1 MATSCSITCSH
12 QSADAISHFVILENY
27 KQESLNKEL
36 QQNRCCIQALLA
48 AMAQNHAEQGLWR
61 HDLLRPKICFR
72 RINVFE
78 MSESFMIHRIIT
90 TGRIINKFKTKL
102 SRHHT
107 SDALSHYNLDV
118 RYHFVS
124 LYIVLLPS
132 ASYKKRKYGIWGI
145 RCSWRCL

>member
-1 MATSCSITCSH
+1 MIPKNDFEEKTSS
-12 QSADAISHFVILENY
+12 
-27 KQESLNKEL
+27 
-36 QQNRCCIQALLA
+36 
-48 AMAQNHAEQGLWR
+48 
-61 HDLLRPKICFR
+61 
-72 RINVFE
+72 
-78 MSESFMIHRIIT
+78 MSSFMIHRIIT

-107 SDALSHYNLDV
+107 SDALSHYNLVV

-145 RCSWRCL
+145 RCSRRCF